1 LIIPRDIIDE
11 ILAKL
16 DIVDVIGE
24 RVSLKKTGANYKGL
38 CPFHNEKTPSFI
50 VNQDKQIFK
59 CFGCNVGG
67 DVIGFV
73 EKVEGISFYD
83 AVKKLAEHAGVK
95 LPEPKNITPA
105 IRELQDKKQELLTI
119 NMMARD
125 YFVSRLKAGD
135 NKGLEYSKGRKI
147 GQETLASFYIGY
159 ADASWDGLSTH
170 LMKKIKEMGKAV
182 SLGLVKEKNGK
193 YYDTFRER
201 LMFPILNHRGEVVA
215 FGGRLVGLGSEDS
228 PKYINSKESDVY
240 KKGEVLYGLYQTG
253 KSIREKGYAI
263 VVEGYMDF
271 ISLYQAG
278 ITNVIATLG
287 TSFTERQVLLLRRY
301 SDRVVLF
308 YDSDKAGIEAAKRSF
323 APLLENGFK
332 VDALFLDDDMDP
344 DEAIQ
349 EFGKEKLE
357 KLLDTAKPLMN
368 RIIVDKFSSS
378 LNMSDRPKVVS
389 EILAYIGLIPDQVA
403 RAFWI
408 KELSLRSG
416 IAPRELNDLL
426 RSYIRTQAKTSQND
440 TAARILS
447 STKIPHVYK
456 HTIKS
461 LFVLPDLLRSVF
473 DEEWDAYLP
482 EDLRNFLFS
491 VKELYLKKGNLDVSD
506 WIYLSRNT
514 NFAWVESFLAK
525 ESINASQEGHKTE
538 KTERTFYGCMIMFK
552 MAVLEKKCQDSLS
565 RIKNGEHS
573 ENTLRE
579 YNAIIVEI
587 KQLKEMFGTIE

>member
-1 LIIPRDIIDE
+1 MIIPREIIDE

-50 VNQDKQIFK
+50 VNPDKQIFK

-67 DVIGFV
+67 DLIGFV

-83 AVKKLAEHAGVK
+83 AVKKLAEDAGVK
-95 LPEPKNITPA
+95 LPEPKNINPA
-105 IRELQDKKQELLTI
+105 IRELQDKKQELI
-119 NMMARD
+119 NINIMARD
-125 YFVSRLKAGD
+125 YFISRIKSGQ
-135 NKGLEYSKGRKI
+135 NKGLEYSINRKI
-147 GQETLASFYIGY
+147 SPETLAMFYIGY
-159 ADASWDGLSTH
+159 SDASWDGLSTY
-170 LMKKIKEMGKAV
+170 LTRKIKEMGKAV
-182 SLGLVKEKNGK
+182 SLGLIKEKNGK

-201 LMFPILNHRGEVVA
+201 LMFPIINHRGEVVA
-215 FGGRLVGLGSEDS
+215 FGGRLVGPGSEDS

-253 KSIREKGYAI
+253 KSIREKGYAV

-278 ITNVIATLG
+278 IKNVIATLG
-287 TSFTERQVLLLRRY
+287 TSFTEKQVLLLRRY

-308 YDSDKAGIEAAKRSF
+308 YDSDKAGIDAAKRSF

-344 DEAIQ
+344 DEAVQ
-349 EFGKEKLE
+349 ELGKEKLE
-357 KLLDTAKPLMN
+357 DLLATAKPLMN

-389 EILAYIGLIPDQVA
+389 EILAYIGLIPDQVT
-403 RAFWI
+403 RAFWL

-416 IAPRELNDLL
+416 ITPRDLNDLL
-426 RSYIRTQAKTSQND
+426 KNYMKVQTKVTQNEA
-440 TAARILS
+440 AARILGV
-447 STKIPHVYK
+447 TKIPHVYK

-461 LFVLPDLLRSVF
+461 LFVLPELLRSVF

-491 VKELYLKKGNLDVSD
+491 MKELYLKKGSLDVSD
-506 WIYLSRNT
+506 WIYLSKNT
-514 NFAWVESFLAK
+514 NFAWVENFLAK
-525 ESINASQEGHKTE
+525 ETISSSQDGYKTE

-552 MAVLEKKCQDSLS
+552 MAVLEKKCQDSLGK
-565 RIKNGEHS
+565 IKNGEHS

-587 KQLKEMFGTIE
+587 KQLKEMLGTME